1 MLFLILHEA
10 KLIRPNEKIAKVDG
24 SGTEFFRALTSSI
37 GEKLLNARP
46 IPVLLLPLK
55 DISIRVMSLRPLK
68 PNVQGFPSRD
78 FLPDFFPNGDKI
90 SANVPLH

>member
-1 MLFLILHEA
+1 MLFLILREA

-78 FLPDFFPNGDKI
+78 FLPDFFLMAIKFQPMF
-90 SANVPLH
+90 PLH